1 MIVLGLP
8 PFKDLL
14 GLLGSKSLSARL
26 LEMESAD
33 GKGRG
38 KSCMGPRALWTGTA
52 AEGGRE
58 PCREARRVEG
68 MRSTPRRLLEEL
80 PWREEKEKLARD
92 PTCLNHCQGPWL
104 LQLPSPLLRVTGS
117 PSAPSAR
124 CHLGLLRSPAR
135 TWHNSSPCLPPG
147 PPTLSV
153 LPFLS

>member
-1 MIVLGLP
+1 MIALGLP

-14 GLLGSKSLSARL
+14 GLLGSESLSARL

-33 GKGRG
+33 GKARG
-38 KSCMGPRALWTGTA
+38 MSCVGPRALWTGTA

-58 PCREARRVEG
+58 PWGEARRVEG
-68 MRSTPRRLLEEL
+68 MRSTQGRLLKEL

-92 PTCLNHCQGPWL
+92 PTCLNHYQGPWS

-117 PSAPSAR
+117 PSVPSER
-124 CHLGLLRSPAR
+124 CRLGLLRSPAR
-135 TWHNSSPCLPPG
+135 TLHNSSPCLPPG
-147 PPTLSV
+147 PPTLSA